1 VFISFTVFFTRVRSK
16 VELSTL
22 SVQHKSMTDLNLEYQ
37 DLNHSTNDHNLNT
50 P

>member
-1 VFISFTVFFTRVRSK
+1 
-16 VELSTL
+16 
-22 SVQHKSMTDLNLEYQ
+22 MTDLNLEYQ